1 MKKQPVHGCMPADH
15 IICRAW
21 EHTNRALIFQS
32 VPGCP
37 KCPTVPAFRG
47 RDSGTAGQTVENQS
61 SKKVMSNYSL
71 QKYKGTSTRHTC
83 PNCGDRRSFAY
94 YVDESGTPLH
104 PSVGRCNHESGCGY
118 HYTPKQYFHD
128 HPECRTAGGFSSGR
142 QCMAQKP
149 KQPLQ
154 QTAIGYIPP
163 HYVEKSQSLH
173 SNFCRFLSVLLDSY
187 YGSKAKEVLERLME
201 DYRLGATRDG
211 AVIFWQIDRENKV
224 RTGKVMQYNPGDGH
238 RVKDGQTSAV
248 NWIHSI
254 LKRQRVLAEGWQLS
268 QCLFGEHLLS
278 VYPDKVAVLVESE
291 KSAVI
296 GSALFPGYVWLAA
309 GGKSQLREEKLRV
322 LTGRTVLLFPDAD
335 AYAEWKE
342 RADGMTF
349 CKVMVSDL
357 IEKNATPEQ
366 KAAHID
372 IADWIIF
379 QIRESR
385 INCTADHLVEA
396 ERILQRMIEKNPAL
410 QKLIDDLELVLV
422 SASPIGSGDGNLP

>member
-1 MKKQPVHGCMPADH
+1 MLK
-15 IICRAW
+15 
-21 EHTNRALIFQS
+21 
-32 VPGCP
+32 
-37 KCPTVPAFRG
+37 
-47 RDSGTAGQTVENQS
+47 
-61 SKKVMSNYSL
+61 
-71 QKYKGTSTRHTC
+71 
-83 PNCGDRRSFAY
+83 
-94 YVDESGTPLH
+94 
-104 PSVGRCNHESGCGY
+104 
-118 HYTPKQYFHD
+118 
-128 HPECRTAGGFSSGR
+128 
-142 QCMAQKP
+142 
-149 KQPLQ
+149 
-154 QTAIGYIPP
+154 
-163 HYVEKSQSLH
+163 
-173 SNFCRFLSVLLDSY
+173 
-187 YGSKAKEVLERLME
+187 RLME

-254 LKRQRVLAEGWQLS
+254 LKRQRVLAEEWQLS

-322 LTGRTVLLFPDAD
+322 LSGRTLLLFPDAD

-372 IADWIIF
+372 IADWIIY
-379 QIRESR
+379 QIRDSR

-396 ERILQRMIEKNPAL
+396 ERILLRMTEKNPAL
-410 QKLIDDLELVLV
+410 QKLIDDLGLVLV
-422 SASPIGSGDGNLP
+422 SASLIGSGDGNPP

>member
-1 MKKQPVHGCMPADH
+1 MKKQPVHGSMPADH

-37 KCPTVPAFRG
+37 KRPTVPAFRG

-154 QTAIGYIPP
+154 QTA
-163 HYVEKSQSLH
+163 
-173 SNFCRFLSVLLDSY
+173 
-187 YGSKAKEVLERLME
+187 
-201 DYRLGATRDG
+201 
-211 AVIFWQIDRENKV
+211 
-224 RTGKVMQYNPGDGH
+224 
-238 RVKDGQTSAV
+238 
-248 NWIHSI
+248 
-254 LKRQRVLAEGWQLS
+254 
-268 QCLFGEHLLS
+268 
-278 VYPDKVAVLVESE
+278 
-291 KSAVI
+291 
-296 GSALFPGYVWLAA
+296 GSAGTVD
-309 GGKSQLREEKLRV
+309 GGLPS
-322 LTGRTVLLFPDAD
+322 
-335 AYAEWKE
+335 
-342 RADGMTF
+342 
-349 CKVMVSDL
+349 
-357 IEKNATPEQ
+357 
-366 KAAHID
+366 
-372 IADWIIF
+372 
-379 QIRESR
+379 
-385 INCTADHLVEA
+385 
-396 ERILQRMIEKNPAL
+396 
-410 QKLIDDLELVLV
+410 
-422 SASPIGSGDGNLP
+422 GSYP

>member
-1 MKKQPVHGCMPADH
+1 
-15 IICRAW
+15 
-21 EHTNRALIFQS
+21 
-32 VPGCP
+32 
-37 KCPTVPAFRG
+37 
-47 RDSGTAGQTVENQS
+47 
-61 SKKVMSNYSL
+61 MSNYSL

-118 HYTPKQYFHD
+118 HYTPRQYFHD

-254 LKRQRVLAEGWQLS
+254 LKR
-268 QCLFGEHLLS
+268 
-278 VYPDKVAVLVESE
+278 
-291 KSAVI
+291 
-296 GSALFPGYVWLAA
+296 GSFP
-309 GGKSQLREEKLRV
+309 
-322 LTGRTVLLFPDAD
+322 
-335 AYAEWKE
+335 
-342 RADGMTF
+342 
-349 CKVMVSDL
+349 
-357 IEKNATPEQ
+357 NA
-366 KAAHID
+366 
-372 IADWIIF
+372 F
-379 QIRESR
+379 
-385 INCTADHLVEA
+385 
-396 ERILQRMIEKNPAL
+396 
-410 QKLIDDLELVLV
+410 
-422 SASPIGSGDGNLP
+422 SGNTC